1 MLKETLNSSD
11 IEKLLHEKA
20 NLPSPEELETI
31 HKMQQLYADFFSD
44 SPKPEL
50 HAICKD
56 DTEKMIEY
64 LDPHFRQ
71 KQKTLNRQVSA
82 VEEIAQTAK
91 LQADQ
96 ALKQAIISE
105 EKLALTKEQVEAISS
120 IACDA
125 KSQADTTRKELEI
138 MKGEL
143 RIAKETAASSEK
155 DATFSKVVA
164 ILAIVISIIVPVL
177 TEVIAPLLLL
187 E

>member
-1 MLKETLNSSD
+1 MSKETLNCNNAENFPRD
-11 IEKLLHEKA
+11 KNVFL
-20 NLPSPEELETI
+20 SPEELEEL
-31 HKMQQLYADFFSD
+31 HLFQQLSAECLQAS
-44 SPKPEL
+44 SAPVIN
-50 HAICKD
+50 AIPND
-56 DTEKMIEY
+56 DIEKMIEY
-64 LDPHFRQ
+64 LDPFFRQ
-71 KQKTLNRQVSA
+71 KQETLNRQVNA

-96 ALKQAIISE
+96 ALKQVIISK

-125 KSQADTTRKELEI
+125 KSQAGTAHKELEI
-138 MKGEL
+138 MKEEL